1 MIGVREHLE
10 KETLN
15 ELLDKHETWV
25 YANTDDAEQTKK
37 TAGGEQLCLESK
49 VIIGNDMQSREL
61 RSSEFVHCDMSVSDI
76 RNSHLDRAFIID
88 CQLENVVLSGADMS
102 HSEVINSNLK
112 NSFLR
117 GTDLHSAVLSNVNLS
132 NSKLENADFRNTSL
146 RDVDFTKASLD
157 GADFRGAEL
166 NNVTFDRKN
175 IHEALMD
182 ESIRAEI
189 LKSMPKEEKT
199 SEEIIHGTTLQ
210 DFEGTVTQYLES
222 IGISG
227 ITYIEPVEDYLE
239 KLGSSG
245 YEFFDGMELEPY
257 IRNYSDYE
265 DDGAYDS
272 IREQY
277 RNDAYNIYSEFEE
290 RYQLMAGIT
299 QTIGENGR
307 PEYTAQVIPVFRDT
321 ETEGFKSI
329 YDVAEEM
336 SDRLPAE
343 IEATTVI
350 NEHFSWED
358 GWEYNETDIAYDV
371 SDVDIDMAMEKA
383 YDNMKKLTDSI
394 ICEAEKNK
402 SVEQSAN
409 SKQAKPKNKGSFER

>member
-25 YANTDDAEQTKK
+25 YANTDDAEQTEK

-277 RNDAYNIYSEFEE
+277 RNEAYNIYSEFEE

-358 GWEYNETDIAYDV
+358 GWEYNEADIAYDV